1 MSGSSLAL
9 RNLRAFVIL
18 IVLAF
23 HSVLAYLGSLPDA
36 AFPFD
41 IAPFRWNAFPIV
53 DSQRW
58 FGFDIFC
65 AFQDV
70 YLMSFMFFMSG
81 LFVWPS
87 LRRKGGTVF
96 LYDRFLR
103 IGVPFVLVVYLL
115 MPIALYPTYLV
126 TAVDPS
132 VSAYWEHWRALPF
145 WPSGPP
151 WSGVG

>member
-9 RNLRAFVIL
+9 GNLRAFVVL

-23 HSVLAYLGSLPDA
+23 HSVLAYLGSLPA
-36 AFPFD
+36 EPFPFD

-87 LRRKGGTVF
+87 LQRKGISWF
-96 LYDRFLR
+96 LRDRFWRL
-103 IGVPFVLVVYLL
+103 GLPFIICAIFL
-115 MPIALYPTYLV
+115 MPL
-126 TAVDPS
+126 
-132 VSAYWEHWRALPF
+132 AYWAIELELHDPKLAPI
-145 WPSGPP
+145 GAE
-151 WSGVG
+151 